1 MPLDNRAAY
10 TKSDWMVWVASM
22 MNKEDFEVMVSTLW
36 DAYDTMPNR
45 VPLGDWYE
53 TEDAWQAKYREFQ
66 NRTVQGG
73 LFMRLLSEK
82 NFQSKAYKEFEEL
95 NSGLE
100 RERSW

>member
-1 MPLDNRAAY
+1 
-10 TKSDWMVWVASM
+10 
-22 MNKEDFEVMVSTLW
+22 MVSTLW

-82 NFQSKAYKEFEEL
+82 NFQK
-95 NSGLE
+95 
-100 RERSW
+100 